1 MKLSKES
8 FDPLTKYAG
17 VIMRHYAI
25 ISVIVLFGA
34 LFYCLISIQQVLQL
48 SEDADYRETQSQKNT
63 KTSFDQATIQKVKD
77 LKTSNDQFNQA
88 LPEGRINP
96 FAE

>member
-8 FDPLTKYAG
+8 FDPLTKYASA
-17 VIMRHYAI
+17 VMRHYAI
-25 ISVIVLFGA
+25 ISVVVLFGA
-34 LFYCLISIQQVLQL
+34 LFYGLISIQQVLQP
-48 SEDADYRETQSQKNT
+48 SEDANYRETQAQKNT
-63 KTSFDQATIQKVKD
+63 KTSFDQATVQKVKD
-77 LKTSNDQFNQA
+77 LKTSTEQYNQA